1 MSTSIATAQGE
12 TRVQRMS
19 GMGRIGPKWF
29 PLFLLLPAFVFVLIV
44 TGFPLLYSLYVSFTP
59 YELLKPDSLSFES
72 SEMFRNYER
81 LFSLTTL
88 SLAPDPASE
97 TGYQALRD
105 VTRENPQYR
114 GYTEWFSVDLF
125 GARQVV
131 LARDTVFWGSLVNTI
146 LFLAITVNLEYALAL
161 GLSQLLARVTHGQGL
176 MRTLLMIPM
185 MFAPILVGFQF
196 RWFFNV
202 NLGLVNNALVSL
214 GLMTEQTRVAWLVD
228 EPLGM
233 MAIMLATIWM
243 NLPVMTIILLA
254 GTLSLPQETF
264 EAAEVDGASAWQKF
278 RFITVPLLA
287 PFTYIALTVRSL
299 DVARAFDIVRI
310 MTDGG
315 PAHRTEL
322 MWTYVT
328 RLAIEDTKFGLGSA
342 MSWVTVIISLA
353 FTVYLFRQ
361 LVKSRIVQ

>member
-1 MSTSIATAQGE
+1 MSTDLGVVTPQSKP
-12 TRVQRMS
+12 RVQGLS
-19 GMGRIGPKWF
+19 GRGRIGPKWF
-29 PLFLLLPAFVFVLIV
+29 PLFMLLPSFVFVLIV

-59 YELLKPDSLSFES
+59 YELLKPNSLHFELS
-72 SEMFRNYER
+72 TAFRNYQR
-81 LFSLTTL
+81 LLGDPLFWRSLGNTL
-88 SLAPDPASE
+88 
-97 TGYQALRD
+97 
-105 VTRENPQYR
+105 V
-114 GYTEWFSVDLF
+114 
-125 GARQVV
+125 
-131 LARDTVFWGSLVNTI
+131 
-146 LFLAITVNLEYALAL
+146 FLAVTVNLEYVLAL
-161 GLSQLLARVTHGQGL
+161 GLSQLLARVSHGQGL

-196 RWFFNV
+196 RWFFNG

-214 GLMTEQTRVAWLVD
+214 GLLTEQSRVSWLVD

-233 MAIMLATIWM
+233 ISLMVATIWM
-243 NLPVMTIILLA
+243 NMPVMTIILLA
-254 GTLSLPQETF
+254 GTLSLPQETY

-278 RFITVPLLA
+278 RFITIPLLA

-299 DVARAFDIVRI
+299 DVGRAFDIVRI

-361 LVKSRIVQ
+361 LVKTRIVQ

>member
-1 MSTSIATAQGE
+1 LSTQAGLGE
-12 TRVQRMS
+12 NRISKINSRTR
-19 GMGRIGPKWF
+19 GRIGPRWF
-29 PLFLLLPAFVFVLIV
+29 PLFLLLPSIILILIV

-59 YELLKPDSLSFES
+59 YELLKPK
-72 SEMFRNYER
+72 
-81 LFSLTTL
+81 
-88 SLAPDPASE
+88 SLAFDAARMFNN
-97 TGYQALRD
+97 YQRLLGD
-105 VTRENPQYR
+105 
-114 GYTEWFSVDLF
+114 
-125 GARQVV
+125 
-131 LARDTVFWGSLVNTI
+131 DTFWKSFLNTLV
-146 LFLAITVNLEYALAL
+146 FLAVTVNLEYVLAL
-161 GLSQLLARVTHGQGL
+161 GLSQLLARVTRGQGL

-196 RWFFNV
+196 RWFFNA
-202 NLGLVNNALVSL
+202 NLGLVNNLLVSL
-214 GLMTEQTRVAWLVD
+214 GLMTEQTRAAWLVD

-233 MAIMLATIWM
+233 ITIMVATIWM

-264 EAAEVDGASAWQKF
+264 EAAEVDGASAFQKF

-287 PFTYIALTVRSL
+287 PFTYIALTIRSL

-322 MWTYVT
+322 IWTYVT

-342 MSWVTVIISLA
+342 MSWITVIVSVV
-353 FTVYLFRQ
+353 FTLYLFRQ
-361 LVKSRIVQ
+361 LIKARVVQ